1 MADQDQEKKKRTF
14 VDVDDECAESEAPPP
29 TKKSRGEVSLSS
41 PDWLKLAFRIKMSLD
56 TLKRLRS
63 HGVRV
68 ASVEFPSVEVHKMD
82 DPKKFVREPREAWHF
97 VKIRAFPTKEPEPL
111 KFAFDDVFEFSIDL
125 RTWKKVEKAF
135 EDILPRLESQKFQP
149 EENPF
154 HGRFLKDITEV
165 FDRVETRLGE
175 IQLFDHSVGQNE
187 GVRKVMAQLSQLQEQ
202 ALREG
207 VIIGRFKP
215 GYPIEQGNA
224 DVPYQGWPGSP
235 RYSPVS
241 SPKPSRYSPTH
252 PEYVP
257 TSPRYSSSS
266 E

>member
-1 MADQDQEKKKRTF
+1 
-14 VDVDDECAESEAPPP
+14 
-29 TKKSRGEVSLSS
+29 
-41 PDWLKLAFRIKMSLD
+41 MSLN
-56 TLKRLRS
+56 TLKRLLS
-63 HGVRV
+63 DGVRV
-68 ASVEFPSVEVHKMD
+68 ASVEFLSAEVHKMD
-82 DPKKFVREPREAWHF
+82 DPKKIVREPRLAWHS
-97 VKIRAFPTKEPEPL
+97 VKLHAFPTNEPEPL
-111 KFAFDDVFEFSIDL
+111 KFALDDVFEFTIDL
-125 RTWKKVEKAF
+125 GTWKKVEKAF
-135 EDILPRLESQKFQP
+135 EDILPRLQSEKFQP

-175 IQLFDHSVGQNE
+175 IQIFDHSVGQNE
-187 GVRKVMAQLSQLQEQ
+187 GGLQKIMAQLSQLREQ

-207 VIIGRFKP
+207 VIIGGFKP
-215 GYPIEQGNA
+215 SYPIEQGNE
-224 DVPYQGWPGSP
+224 DVPYRGWPGSP

-252 PEYVP
+252 PDYVP